1 MQCIIARGAHAA
13 YLDFTPNASSKPPAM
28 LRLLD
33 IASSSRMYQNVTI
46 EGITI
51 LEHS

>member
-1 MQCIIARGAHAA
+1 MQCIIARGAHTA
-13 YLDFTPNASSKPPAM
+13 YLDSTPNASSKPLVT

-33 IASSSRMYQNVTI
+33 ITSSICMHQNVTI

-51 LEHS
+51 VEHS